1 MRLLRTAAAVI
12 HYRFF
17 GSVVRTAGT
26 PATTRRTVDMTTL
39 MTEVTRTTI
48 IDHMEEDLTRDK
60 GVDRPD
66 ITTEGGILP
75 ELDTI
80 AEGGILPSS
89 GTLEMLLGQ
98 VITAEVETGHVVKLE
113 PAIDVTKSDIL
124 LVTAPRIL

>member
-17 GSVVRTAGT
+17 GSVVLTAGG
-26 PATTRRTVDMTTL
+26 PETTRRTVDMTTL
-39 MTEVTRTTI
+39 MKEVTRTTI
-48 IDHMEEDLTRDK
+48 IDHMEEGLTRDK

-75 ELDTI
+75 ELSTT
-80 AEGGILPSS
+80 AEGGILPSN

-113 PAIDVTKSDIL
+113 PAIDVTKSDLL